1 MNKREAPQKDQ
12 IISPLIEQGQSPYHI
27 LAIHSE
33 LDMYKWLLSILP
45 GNQKNLA
52 DHVFAKEKLFLA
64 FLMNRYTKDAVLL
77 VFDRLVKRMGTG
89 VV

>member
-52 DHVFAKEKLFLA
+52 DHVFRQRKTLSCFSDEPLHERRCPSCF
-64 FLMNRYTKDAVLL
+64 
-77 VFDRLVKRMGTG
+77 
-89 VV
+89 